1 LQYNNPVAEAEL
13 AVKDVFSRFCFF
25 IKQVSKDG
33 TQLQNQ
39 LEKLEAYLACQK
51 AKNQN
56 FLCGN
61 QASTHPC
68 LLNVI
73 YL

>member
-1 LQYNNPVAEAEL
+1 LQYNNPIAEAEL

>member
-1 LQYNNPVAEAEL
+1 
-13 AVKDVFSRFCFF
+13 VKDVFSRFCFF

-39 LEKLEAYLACQK
+39 LDKLEAYLACQK
-51 AKNQN
+51 AKNQI

-61 QASTHPC
+61 QASKHSTSFEC
-68 LLNVI
+68 CGYFIKNFI
-73 YL
+73 NAI

>member
-1 LQYNNPVAEAEL
+1 M
-13 AVKDVFSRFCFF
+13 KDLFSRFCFF

-39 LEKLEAYLACQK
+39 LEKLEVYLACQK
-51 AKNQN
+51 AKNEN

-61 QASTHPC
+61 EASSYFGHITYV
-68 LLNVI
+68 VI
-73 YL
+73 I

>member
-1 LQYNNPVAEAEL
+1 
-13 AVKDVFSRFCFF
+13 VKDVFSRFCFF

-39 LEKLEAYLACQK
+39 LDKLEAYLACQK

-61 QASTHPC
+61 QASTVH
-68 LLNVI
+68 LLNFVGI
-73 YL
+73 LLKMLLMQFS